1 MQKSIIIGGDVY
13 SIASLC
19 RKYNFSYKK
28 ASHLYNQGYRG
39 EELLNKLKK
48 DQIEGQIIIDGKV
61 FKSRLKAAKHFG
73 ISPTTFYRYERKG
86 EIDKLIK
93 RKKLLDKFDLN

>member
-28 ASHLYNQGYRG
+28 ASFLYSQGYRG
-39 EELLNKLKK
+39 EELLNKLKE
-48 DQIEGQIIIDGKV
+48 DQIIIDGQV
-61 FKSRLKAAKHFG
+61 FKSKLQAAKHFG
-73 ISPTTFYRYERKG
+73 ISPTTFYRYEKKG

>member
-28 ASHLYNQGYRG
+28 ASCLYSQGYRG
-39 EELLNKLKK
+39 EELLNKLKE
-48 DQIEGQIIIDGKV
+48 DQIIIDGQV
-61 FKSRLKAAKHFG
+61 FKSKLQAAKHFG
-73 ISPTTFYRYERKG
+73 ISPTTFYRYEKKG

-93 RKKLLDKFDLN
+93 RKKLLDRFDLN

>member
-19 RKYNFSYKK
+19 RKYNFSYKH
-28 ASHLYNQGYRG
+28 ASRLYSPGYRG
-39 EELLNKLKK
+39 EELLNKLKE
-48 DQIEGQIIIDGKV
+48 DQIIIDGQV
-61 FKSRLKAAKHFG
+61 FKSKLQAAKHFG
-73 ISPTTFYRYERKG
+73 ISPTTFYRYEKKG

>member
-61 FKSRLKAAKHFG
+61 LSQDCKLQNTLE
-73 ISPTTFYRYERKG
+73 SPLQLSIAMKG
-86 EIDKLIK
+86 KVKLIS
-93 RKKLLDKFDLN
+93 

>member
-28 ASHLYNQGYRG
+28 ASRLYSQGYRG
-39 EELLNKLKK
+39 EELLNKLKE
-48 DQIEGQIIIDGKV
+48 DQIIIDGQV
-61 FKSRLKAAKHFG
+61 FKSKLQAAKHFG
-73 ISPTTFYRYERKG
+73 ISPTTFYRYEKKG

-93 RKKLLDKFDLN
+93 RKKLLDRFDLN

>member
-28 ASHLYNQGYRG
+28 ASHLYSEGYRG
-39 EELLNKLKK
+39 EELLNKLKE
-48 DQIEGQIIIDGKV
+48 DQIIIDGQV
-61 FKSRLKAAKHFG
+61 FKSKLQAAKHFG
-73 ISPTTFYRYERKG
+73 ISPTTFYRYEKKG

>member
-39 EELLNKLKK
+39 EELLNKLKE
-48 DQIEGQIIIDGKV
+48 DQIIIDGQV
-61 FKSRLKAAKHFG
+61 FKSKLQAAKHFG
-73 ISPTTFYRYERKG
+73 ISPTTFYRYEKKG